1 MSFVWTYYNAFYVPM
16 ELKLV
21 LFSPL
26 QIDRYWNGI
35 RKSEWD
41 ILAKKLLFSSITSKH
56 LNGMILKFSSYIF
69 SDSDLLKKKPL

>member
-1 MSFVWTYYNAFYVPM
+1 M

-26 QIDRYWNGI
+26 QIDGYWNGI

-56 LNGMILKFSSYIF
+56 VNGMILKFSSYIF
-69 SDSDLLKKKPL
+69 SDSDLLKKKPLEQRKID